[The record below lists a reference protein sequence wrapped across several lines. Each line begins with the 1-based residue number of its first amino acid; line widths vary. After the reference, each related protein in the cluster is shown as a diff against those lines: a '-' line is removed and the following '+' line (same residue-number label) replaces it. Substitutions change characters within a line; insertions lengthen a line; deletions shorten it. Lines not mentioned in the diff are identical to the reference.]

1 MKALSRNAD
10 RSLVRGPSRAATTA
24 ICSAALLCSTCSSRK
39 AVQAPPQPVVT
50 NKWTIDC
57 THHRARDLKEECL
70 LKRIRLP
77 EVVVADSLYGLVRSG
92 HNGRDMNGRCS
103 TLKLSEVLYE
113 LALTK
118 HELGRLKNDMSMLQE
133 KLSRFRE
140 IVEELESMDTS
151 R

>member
-1 MKALSRNAD
+1 VK
-10 RSLVRGPSRAATTA
+10 
-24 ICSAALLCSTCSSRK
+24 
-39 AVQAPPQPVVT
+39 APPQPVVAK
-50 NKWTIDC
+50 KWTIDC

-77 EVVVADSLYGLVRSG
+77 EVVAADSLYGLVQSEQNG
-92 HNGRDMNGRCS
+92 HETNGRCS

-140 IVEELESMDTS
+140 IVEELESMDTY